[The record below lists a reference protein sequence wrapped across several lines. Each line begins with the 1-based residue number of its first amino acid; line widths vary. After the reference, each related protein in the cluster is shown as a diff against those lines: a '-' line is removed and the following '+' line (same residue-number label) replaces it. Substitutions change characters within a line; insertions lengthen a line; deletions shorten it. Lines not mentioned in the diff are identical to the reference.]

1 MPKFKVNKSFIDKH
15 TKETYAEGQ
24 VIEMTVE
31 RSIEAA
37 TNLAKFGGGFFVAI
51 EDETPPKTPNDL
63 TVAELKEE
71 LEKLNIDY
79 PSDAKKAELL
89 ALFEGAGEQ

>member
-1 MPKFKVNKSFIDKH
+1 MPKFKVMKSFIDTH
-15 TKETYAEGQ
+15 SKEEYTENQ
-24 VIEMTVE
+24 EIEMTVE

-37 TNLAKFGGGFFVAI
+37 TNLAKFGGGFFVAV
-51 EDETPPKTPNDL
+51 EDETALKTPNDL
-63 TVAELKEE
+63 TVAELKVE

-89 ALFEGAGEQ
+89 ALFEGAGE

>member
-1 MPKFKVNKSFIDKH
+1 MDVHS
-15 TKETYAEGQ
+15 KEEYTENQ
-24 VIEMTVE
+24 EIEMSVE

-37 TNLAKFGGGFFVAI
+37 TNLAKFGGGFFVAV

>member
-1 MPKFKVNKSFIDKH
+1 MPKFKVTKPFIDIHSKVEY
-15 TKETYAEGQ
+15 TENQE
-24 VIEMTVE
+24 IEMTIE

-37 TNLAKFGGGFFVAI
+37 TNLAKFGGGFFVAV
-51 EDETPPKTPNDL
+51 EDEEPPKTPTDL
-63 TVAELKEE
+63 TVAELREE

>member
-1 MPKFKVNKSFIDKH
+1 MKFKVLKPFIDIH
-15 TKETYAEGQ
+15 SKEEYTENQ
-24 VIEMTVE
+24 EIKMTVE
-31 RSIEAA
+31 RSIEAT
-37 TNLAKFGGGFFVAI
+37 TNLSKFGGGFFVAV
-51 EDETPPKTPNDL
+51 EDEIPSKTHKDL